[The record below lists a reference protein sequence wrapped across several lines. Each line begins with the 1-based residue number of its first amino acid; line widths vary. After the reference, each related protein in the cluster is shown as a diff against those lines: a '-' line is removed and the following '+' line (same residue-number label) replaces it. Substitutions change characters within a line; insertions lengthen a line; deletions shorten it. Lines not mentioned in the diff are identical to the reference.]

1 MIRLWMFQTEERRDR
16 EDLTGRKWQLQTWF
30 KRRRHVGN
38 PRAGRENG
46 PNGVRDVS
54 ISIMGNTADFAV
66 RNASPQDVEAVNA
79 LLQASYP
86 SLMALG
92 YEPVLFARA
101 LPLLTKANP
110 ALLSSGTWYVVEV
123 PGADGTLVG
132 CGGWARQRPDAP
144 NEPVD
149 PVLGHIRHFATHPNW
164 TRRGIG
170 RALFDRCVADARA
183 AGVCTFECYSSIV
196 AEAFYLALGFRTVES
211 MKIALG
217 ENLTMPSVRMLCQ
230 IAQPST

>member
-1 MIRLWMFQTEERRDR
+1 MRTASL
-16 EDLTGRKWQLQTWF
+16 ED
-30 KRRRHVGN
+30 
-38 PRAGRENG
+38 A
-46 PNGVRDVS
+46 
-54 ISIMGNTADFAV
+54 
-66 RNASPQDVEAVNA
+66 EAVSA

-110 ALLSSGTWYVVEV
+110 ALLSSGTWYVVELS
-123 PGADGTLVG
+123 GADGTLVG
-132 CGGWARQRPDAP
+132 CGGWARQRPDVP

-183 AGVCTFECYSSIV
+183 AGVCTFECYSSIG
-196 AEAFYLALGFRTVES
+196 AERFYRALGFSTVEP
-211 MKIALG
+211 MTLALA
-217 ENLTMPSVRMLCQ
+217 ENLTIPGVRMLCQ
-230 IAQPST
+230 IAQPSL